1 MSAFEALRGKRY
13 IPFLVSSI
21 SHLMMSVSGIPTSL
35 ASWTA
40 PLPQRPSYNSNISNA
55 PTQRRRATYST
66 DNQNLRRPAGLLLA
80 SLKRCLN
87 RLNQKVL
94 VRVGSLASKRLALR
108 MRQLPGPVLD
118 SQSGTCIQHKHQS
131 SRIQNDG
138 VTNRH
143 NQQRNQKL
151 PNRISMSLSKR
162 TTSSDALPATRRP
175 TSSVRNSRSRRVP
188 PPRGHRL
195 RTCSQPPWP
204 L

>member
-1 MSAFEALRGKRY
+1 
-13 IPFLVSSI
+13 
-21 SHLMMSVSGIPTSL
+21 MMSVSGIPTSL
-35 ASWTA
+35 ANWTA
-40 PLPQRPSYNSNISNA
+40 PLPQRPSYNIEISNA
-55 PTQRRRATYST
+55 PTQRGRVTYST
-66 DNQNLRRPAGLLLA
+66 NDQNLRRPAGLLLA

-87 RLNQKVL
+87 RLNKKVL
-94 VRVGSLASKRLALR
+94 VRIRGLASKRLALR

-118 SQSGTCIQHKHQS
+118 SQSGTWILHEHQPS
-131 SRIQNDG
+131 QIQNDR

-151 PNRISMSLSKR
+151 PGPVSISLSTR
-162 TTSSDALPATRRP
+162 TTSSDVLPATRRP